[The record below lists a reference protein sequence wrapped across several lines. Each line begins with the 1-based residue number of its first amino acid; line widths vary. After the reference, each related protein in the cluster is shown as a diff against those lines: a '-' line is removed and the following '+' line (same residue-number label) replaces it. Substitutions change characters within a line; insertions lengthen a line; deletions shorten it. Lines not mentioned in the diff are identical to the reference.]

1 MPHPLIV
8 QLRFTRSEFTRALA
22 GLSDAD
28 ARHRFLPMNS
38 ISWVIGHLASAEQNL
53 WLTSMQ
59 GQTPCPHLDELYGY
73 GQPASTPKLSEMWE
87 AWQTITQM
95 ADLLLNT
102 LTTEML
108 QITNEEYQRTT
119 GSLLMRLIY
128 HYWFHT
134 GEIMAIRQLPREQT
148 HWRLVTLLLL
158 FSSGVRLVMRA
169 TRRWRS
175 SRAIRPRAR

>member
-38 ISWVIGHLASAEQNL
+38 ISWAIGHLASAEQHL

-59 GQTPCPHLDELYGY
+59 GQTPRPQLDELYGY

-108 QITNEEYQRTT
+108 QISN
-119 GSLLMRLIY
+119 SSALSKMSNHLVWLLS
-128 HYWFHT
+128 H
-134 GEIMAIRQLPREQT
+134 
-148 HWRLVTLLLL
+148 
-158 FSSGVRLVMRA
+158 
-169 TRRWRS
+169 
-175 SRAIRPRAR
+175 

>member
-1 MPHPLIV
+1 MNMPHPLIV

-38 ISWVIGHLASAEQNL
+38 ISWAIGHLASAEQNL

-59 GQTPCPHLDELYGY
+59 GQTPRPQLDELYGY

-95 ADLLLNT
+95 TDLLLNT

-119 GSLLMRLIY
+119 GSLLMRFIY
-128 HYWFHT
+128 HYWFHM
-134 GEIMAIRQLPREQT
+134 GEIMAIRQLLGHSDLPEFVGDLDTQAPYLP
-148 HWRLVTLLLL
+148 H
-158 FSSGVRLVMRA
+158 
-169 TRRWRS
+169 
-175 SRAIRPRAR
+175 